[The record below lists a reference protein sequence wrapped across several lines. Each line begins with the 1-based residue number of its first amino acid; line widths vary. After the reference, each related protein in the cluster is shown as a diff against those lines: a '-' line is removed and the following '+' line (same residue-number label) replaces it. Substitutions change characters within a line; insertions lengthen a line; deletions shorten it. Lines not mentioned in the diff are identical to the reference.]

1 MKKILTKV
9 TKLVENKIN
18 QKLSEKLSMESQ
30 DRLTQMFAKRETF
43 MHLLRQ
49 KFPNAYPVEWPVDL
63 SNKDAQSNVR
73 DIALK
78 GVEEMFE
85 ALQHLKNWKS
95 HRETDIPE
103 VNKDEFLEE
112 VVDSFNYFFS
122 LLILA
127 GFDENDF
134 FEMFEKKDKIIR
146 DRLSN
151 KY

>member
-1 MKKILTKV
+1 M
-9 TKLVENKIN
+9 
-18 QKLSEKLSMESQ
+18 
-30 DRLTQMFAKRETF
+30 DRLSNIFKQREEF
-43 MHLLRQ
+43 MHMLRQ
-49 KFPNAYPVEWPVDL
+49 KFPNAYPVEWPVNL

-85 ALQHLKNWKS
+85 ALQHLKNWKD
-95 HRETDIPE
+95 HRTTDMPE
-103 VNKDEFLEE
+103 IDRDEFLEE

-127 GFDENDF
+127 GFNADDF

-146 DRLSN
+146 DRLKGN
-151 KY
+151 Y

>member
-95 HRETDIPE
+95 HRETDMPE

>member
-1 MKKILTKV
+1 MS
-9 TKLVENKIN
+9 N
-18 QKLSEKLSMESQ
+18 Q
-30 DRLTQMFAKRETF
+30 DRLSQMFQKRETF

-49 KFPNAYPVEWPVDL
+49 KFPNAYPVDWPVDL

-95 HRETDIPE
+95 HRETEIPD
-103 VNKDEFLEE
+103 VNRDEFLEE

-127 GFDENDF
+127 GFNENQF
-134 FEMFEKKDKIIR
+134 FEMFDKKDQIIR
-146 DRLSN
+146 GRLTS

>member
-1 MKKILTKV
+1 MS
-9 TKLVENKIN
+9 N
-18 QKLSEKLSMESQ
+18 Q
-30 DRLTQMFAKRETF
+30 DRLSQMFQKRETF

-49 KFPNAYPVEWPVDL
+49 KFPNAYPVDWPVDL

-95 HRETDIPE
+95 HRETEVPE
-103 VNKDEFLEE
+103 VNRDEFLEE

-127 GFDENDF
+127 GFNEDQF
-134 FEMFEKKDKIIR
+134 FEMFDKKDQIIR
-146 DRLSN
+146 KRLTS

>member
-1 MKKILTKV
+1 MQ
-9 TKLVENKIN
+9 NF
-18 QKLSEKLSMESQ
+18 
-30 DRLTQMFAKRETF
+30 DRLSDMFTKRESF

-49 KFPNAYPVEWPVDL
+49 KFPNAYPVAWPVDL
-63 SNKDAQSNVR
+63 SNKDAQSNIR

-95 HRETDIPE
+95 HRETDMPD

-127 GFDENDF
+127 GFNENDF
-134 FEMFEKKDKIIR
+134 FDAFNKKDEIIR
-146 DRLSN
+146 NRLTN

>member
-1 MKKILTKV
+1 MLKNIIDILKKETL
-9 TKLVENKIN
+9 
-18 QKLSEKLSMESQ
+18 QQ
-30 DRLTQMFAKRETF
+30 DRLSQMFKKRESF

-49 KFPNAYPVEWPVDL
+49 KFPASYPVEWPVDL
-63 SNKDAQSNVR
+63 SNKDAQANVR

-85 ALQHLKNWKS
+85 ALQHLKNWKT
-95 HRETDIPE
+95 HRETEVPE
-103 VNKDEFLEE
+103 VDRGEFLEE

-127 GFDENDF
+127 GFNENDF
-134 FEMFEKKDKIIR
+134 FEMFEKKDNIIR
-146 DRLSN
+146 ERLSG

>member
-1 MKKILTKV
+1 MSDR
-9 TKLVENKIN
+9 
-18 QKLSEKLSMESQ
+18 LSEI
-30 DRLTQMFAKRETF
+30 FNKRETF
-43 MHLLRQ
+43 MHLLKQ

-63 SNKDAQSNVR
+63 SNKDAQNNVR

-85 ALQHLKNWKS
+85 ALQHLKNWKD
-95 HRETDIPE
+95 HRTTEMPDIDR
-103 VNKDEFLEE
+103 DEFLEE

-127 GFDENDF
+127 GFNADDF

-146 DRLSN
+146 DRLKGN
-151 KY
+151 Y

>member
-49 KFPNAYPVEWPVDL
+49 KFPNAYPVDWPVDL

-95 HRETDIPE
+95 HRETNMPD
-103 VNKDEFLEE
+103 VDKDEFLEE

-134 FEMFEKKDKIIR
+134 FTMFEKKDKIIR
-146 DRLSN
+146 ERLTN

>member
-1 MKKILTKV
+1 MS
-9 TKLVENKIN
+9 N
-18 QKLSEKLSMESQ
+18 Q
-30 DRLTQMFAKRETF
+30 DRLSQMFQKRETF
-43 MHLLRQ
+43 MHVLRQ
-49 KFPNAYPVEWPVDL
+49 KFPNAYPVDWPVDL

-95 HRETDIPE
+95 HRETEIPD
-103 VNKDEFLEE
+103 VNRDEFLEE

-127 GFDENDF
+127 GFNENQF
-134 FEMFEKKDKIIR
+134 FEMFDKKDQIIR
-146 DRLSN
+146 GRLTS

>member
-49 KFPNAYPVEWPVDL
+49 KFPNAYPVDWPVDL

-95 HRETDIPE
+95 HRETDMPE

-134 FEMFEKKDKIIR
+134 FAMFEKKDKIIR
-146 DRLSN
+146 ERLTN

>member
-1 MKKILTKV
+1 MYKNLIPLPNRKK
-9 TKLVENKIN
+9 NMN
-18 QKLSEKLSMESQ
+18 DRLSEI
-30 DRLTQMFAKRETF
+30 FNKRETF
-43 MHLLRQ
+43 MHLLKQ

-63 SNKDAQSNVR
+63 SNKDAQNNVR

-95 HRETDIPE
+95 HRETEVPE
-103 VNKDEFLEE
+103 VDKDEFLEE

-122 LLILA
+122 LMILA
-127 GFDENDF
+127 GFNEDDF
-134 FEMFEKKDKIIR
+134 FNMFQKKDKIIR
-146 DRLSN
+146 DRLTG

>member
-1 MKKILTKV
+1 MD
-9 TKLVENKIN
+9 
-18 QKLSEKLSMESQ
+18 
-30 DRLTQMFAKRETF
+30 DRLNVIFKSRETF

-49 KFPNAYPVEWPVDL
+49 KFPAAYPVDWPVDL
-63 SNKDAQSNVR
+63 SNKDAQQNVR

-85 ALQHLKNWKS
+85 ALQHLKNWKQ
-95 HRETDIPE
+95 HRETEVPD
-103 VNKDEFLEE
+103 VNKEEFLEE

-127 GFDENDF
+127 GFNEDDF
-134 FEMFEKKDKIIR
+134 FTMFEKKDKIIR
-146 DRLSN
+146 DRLIG